1 MIPNFYSGGPIRA
14 KDLNI
19 LAEEIRKNEI
29 TQVIGGTFSRNTG
42 GTTINVTQQN
52 GGGGSG
58 GAGGVID
65 GDLIIKGSLTVEVD
79 ANVYNLFNQTQPY
92 GPFQILPGWS
102 QSEYNVRVNGDS
114 YLTNIETGENIPIQG
129 LGAAAGSL
137 GDVEESLGQF
147 PLPNIGEYIWLE
159 VQCTRNEIVSA
170 YINFGNKS
178 DWPDFPAPVQFKN
191 NGSLFREAE
200 FTRIAIAQV
209 HSKAERNISGLE
221 FNLDLL
227 GRPAGLPKPPE
238 NPANVRVVRQIT
250 TTHLGV
256 QFAVIQSAVVPI
268 LVPYSAA
275 AKIPMLN

>member
-14 KDLNI
+14 KDLNS

-42 GTTINVTQQN
+42 GTTINVTQQAK
-52 GGGGSG
+52 GGGG

-65 GDLIIKGSLTVEVD
+65 GDLLIKGSLTVEVD

-102 QSEYNVRVNGDS
+102 QVGYNVRVNGNS

-137 GDVEESLGQF
+137 GDVEGSLGQF
-147 PLPNIGEYIWLE
+147 PLPEIGDYIWLE
-159 VQCTRNEIVSA
+159 VQCTKNEIVSA

-178 DWPDFPAPVQFKN
+178 DWPNFPAPVQFKQN
-191 NGSLFREAE
+191 DSLFREPE

-209 HSKAERNISGLE
+209 HSKAEGNISGLE

-227 GRPAGLPKPPE
+227 GLPAGVPKPPE
-238 NPANVRVVRQIT
+238 NPANVLVVRQIT

-256 QFAVIQSAVVPI
+256 QFAVIQSAVAPI
-268 LVPYSAA
+268 LVPYSASA
-275 AKIPMLN
+275 EIPLV